1 MPFWVFF
8 DTLNMVQSIFKVWCQ
23 HQSAGKIHGT
33 IFYTS
38 TISKVSLKCASLS
51 HGIWQMICSFL
62 SLHHQLF
69 SSYGNSKQLVWQYVV
84 QIKFNIQEFYI
95 NNHGYK
101 NCFLLYF
108 AGVLTLTSS
117 IIPTVLTY
125 IHGWAPSPGTIGTI
139 IDPRDP
145 DYLEYMEYEYAK
157 PWNRFSPYGIGILL
171 GYLLHTTKGKHVKIS
186 KARHILST
194 NINCQ
199 KHISFSTQCFSYW
212 TYGFGL

>member
-1 MPFWVFF
+1 ME
-8 DTLNMVQSIFKVWCQ
+8 
-23 HQSAGKIHGT
+23 
-33 IFYTS
+33 
-38 TISKVSLKCASLS
+38 
-51 HGIWQMICSFL
+51 
-62 SLHHQLF
+62 
-69 SSYGNSKQLVWQYVV
+69 YGPV
-84 QIKFNIQEFYI
+84 NIQSLISIPNCKENSWYNLLYI
-95 NNHGYK
+95 NNFQSQPELCLPVTWYLANDMQFFIITPPIVFILWKFETVGLALCGTNKILHLKAYFANLGCK
-101 NCFLLYF
+101 DCFLYF

-199 KHISFSTQCFSYW
+199 KHISFSSQCFSY
-212 TYGFGL
+212 